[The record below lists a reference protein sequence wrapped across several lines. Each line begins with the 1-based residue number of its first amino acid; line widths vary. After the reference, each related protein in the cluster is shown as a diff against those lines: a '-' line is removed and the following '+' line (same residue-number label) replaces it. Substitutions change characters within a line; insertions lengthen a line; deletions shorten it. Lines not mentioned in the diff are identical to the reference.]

1 MITFVAP
8 LWVGL
13 IIGFIIGAAAE
24 AWGIGNPET
33 LIRLAKWEDRL
44 FVDCILLGVAVSTPV
59 MYALYAAGV
68 GFHWS
73 PKPLYLIG
81 VGLGGFLF
89 GIGLAIAG
97 YFPGSTWMALGEG
110 RRDAIYAI
118 LGGLVGA
125 AAWTA
130 LFQTSVGQWLVNTL
144 NFGSLVIGAFH
155 PAGKEYLVT
164 WDGLTPVDLFLIS
177 LVYAAVFFVIAY
189 YLPRYKGGV
198 HSCLRGTIKGGKLPE
213 TEIARRLDTARYLTY
228 GGLPYGDNSIAKK
241 LNEYWAVES
250 NVTRWYMVSVGAIVG
265 LTVVAEMFMHQ
276 IFGESTTYSWM
287 AGWLFLP
294 DFKYSQ
300 IVFKGIGWEPF
311 SDIGTL
317 LGSFFAAV
325 FLTRRFTAFR
335 KVIPPSWEKRFG
347 DNEAIRALGSFG
359 GTALM
364 MFGARMAGGCASG
377 HILSGALQMSLSGL
391 EFGVMVMIGMIIT
404 AKVVYGGE

>member
-1 MITFVAP
+1 MITYTAP
-8 LWVGL
+8 LWVG
-13 IIGFIIGAAAE
+13 IVIGFIIGAAAE

-44 FVDCILLGVAVSTPV
+44 FVDCILLGAAVATPV
-59 MYALYAAGV
+59 MFGLYALGV

-73 PKPLYLIG
+73 PKPLYVIG

-89 GIGLAIAG
+89 GIGLAISG

-130 LFQTSVGQWLVNTL
+130 LYQTPAGQWLVNTL
-144 NFGSLVIGAFH
+144 NFGSVIIGATH
-155 PAGKEYLVT
+155 QAGKEYLIP
-164 WDGLTPVDLFLIS
+164 WGGLTPVDLFLIS
-177 LVYAAVFFVIAY
+177 LVYAGIFFTIAY
-189 YLPRYKGGV
+189 YLPRYKGGA
-198 HSCLRGTIKGGKLPE
+198 HSCLRGTLQGKITDFE
-213 TEIARRLDTARYLTY
+213 KAKRLDTAMFLTY
-228 GGLPYGDNSIAKK
+228 GGLPYDEKSVAKK

-250 NVTRWYMVSVGAIVG
+250 NVTRYYMVSVGAIVG
-265 LTVVAEMFMHQ
+265 LTVVAEMFLHQ

-287 AGWLFLP
+287 AGALFLP
-294 DFKYSQ
+294 NFKYSQ

-317 LGSFFAAV
+317 LGAFFAAT
-325 FLTRRFTAFR
+325 FLTRRFTVFR
-335 KVIPPSWEKRFG
+335 KNIPPSWAKRFG
-347 DNEAIRALGSFG
+347 NNEAIRALGSFG

-364 MFGARMAGGCASG
+364 MFGARMADGCASG
-377 HILSGALQMSLSGL
+377 HILSGALQMAISGL
-391 EFGVMVMIGMIIT
+391 WFGVMVMVAMIIT
-404 AKVVYGGE
+404 AKIVYRG

>member
-1 MITFVAP
+1 MITYVAP
-8 LWVGL
+8 LWVG
-13 IIGFIIGAAAE
+13 IIVGFIIGAAAE

-59 MYALYAAGV
+59 MFGLYALGI

-73 PKPLYLIG
+73 PKPLYVIG
-81 VGLGGFLF
+81 VGLGGILF

-130 LFQTSVGQWLVNTL
+130 LFQTSAGQWLVNTL
-144 NFGSLVIGAFH
+144 NFGSVIIGATH
-155 PAGKEYLVT
+155 PSGKEYLIP
-164 WDGLTPVDLFLIS
+164 WGNLTPVELFLIS
-177 LVYAAVFFVIAY
+177 LVYSAIFFTVAY
-189 YLPRYKGGV
+189 YLPRYKGGT
-198 HSCLRGTIKGGKLPE
+198 HSCLRGTLKGQMNDVEK
-213 TEIARRLDTARYLTY
+213 AKRLDTAMYLTY
-228 GGLPYGDNSIAKK
+228 GGLPYEEKSIAKK

-250 NVTRWYMVSVGAIVG
+250 NVTRYYMVSVGAIVG

-287 AGWLFLP
+287 AGALFLP
-294 DFKYSQ
+294 NFKYSQ

-335 KVIPPSWEKRFG
+335 KNIPPSWEKRFG
-347 DNEAIRALGSFG
+347 NNEAIRALGSFG

-377 HILSGALQMSLSGL
+377 HILSGALQMSISGL
-391 EFGVMVMIGMIIT
+391 EFGVMVMIAMIIT
-404 AKVVYGGE
+404 AKVVYKG